1 MWKWI
6 SRLLSPKNPS
16 AAHPLPPVEL
26 AALVDLNMLDLNLA
40 EARALLQQDGPLPAA
55 IRQRLE
61 TFSLAANALASQVPS
76 PGRRSTHWGTLRRS
90 ARHHI
95 TTPVNASRQRVM
107 PSISIHSHSPSLPKN
122 ASQSISPGLSWEM
135 AVRPRSAQERAPR
148 QP

>member
-40 EARALLQQDGPLPAA
+40 DARAVLQQDDPLPAA

-90 ARHHI
+90 ARQLNAEFESLRADLHRELKRSTTTAEEGMK
-95 TTPVNASRQRVM
+95 TTP
-107 PSISIHSHSPSLPKN
+107 
-122 ASQSISPGLSWEM
+122 G
-135 AVRPRSAQERAPR
+135 
-148 QP
+148 

>member
-90 ARHHI
+90 ARQLNAEFECLRADLHRELKRSTTTAEEGMK
-95 TTPVNASRQRVM
+95 TTP
-107 PSISIHSHSPSLPKN
+107 
-122 ASQSISPGLSWEM
+122 G
-135 AVRPRSAQERAPR
+135 
-148 QP
+148 

>member
-90 ARHHI
+90 ARQLNAEFESLRADLHRELKRSTTTAEEGMK
-95 TTPVNASRQRVM
+95 TTP
-107 PSISIHSHSPSLPKN
+107 
-122 ASQSISPGLSWEM
+122 G
-135 AVRPRSAQERAPR
+135 
-148 QP
+148 

>member
-40 EARALLQQDGPLPAA
+40 EARALLQQDDPLPAA

-90 ARHHI
+90 ARQLNAEFESLRADLHRELKRSTTTAEEGMK
-95 TTPVNASRQRVM
+95 TTP
-107 PSISIHSHSPSLPKN
+107 
-122 ASQSISPGLSWEM
+122 G
-135 AVRPRSAQERAPR
+135 
-148 QP
+148 

>member
-76 PGRRSTHWGTLRRS
+76 LGRGSSLWGTLRRS
-90 ARHHI
+90 ARQLNAEFESLRAELHRELKRSTTSAVDGMK
-95 TTPVNASRQRVM
+95 TTP
-107 PSISIHSHSPSLPKN
+107 
-122 ASQSISPGLSWEM
+122 G
-135 AVRPRSAQERAPR
+135 
-148 QP
+148 

>member
-40 EARALLQQDGPLPAA
+40 AARALLQQDDPLPAA
-55 IRQRLE
+55 TRQRLE

-76 PGRRSTHWGTLRRS
+76 PGRRSSHWCTLRRS
-90 ARHHI
+90 ARQLNAEFESLRAELHRELKPAGPSEG
-95 TTPVNASRQRVM
+95 TASPFPVS
-107 PSISIHSHSPSLPKN
+107 K
-122 ASQSISPGLSWEM
+122 
-135 AVRPRSAQERAPR
+135 
-148 QP
+148 